1 MVECDVS
8 GKFVD
13 NNFDVHLAQL
23 HVVLHGTMH
32 MVTVKVLIGNNTN
45 RLDELIPV
53 VVELKQMSGIEN
65 TKF

>member
-13 NNFDVHLAQL
+13 NNFDVRLAQL
-23 HVVLHGTMH
+23 HVVLHVTMH

-53 VVELKQMSGIEN
+53 VVELKQMSGMSN